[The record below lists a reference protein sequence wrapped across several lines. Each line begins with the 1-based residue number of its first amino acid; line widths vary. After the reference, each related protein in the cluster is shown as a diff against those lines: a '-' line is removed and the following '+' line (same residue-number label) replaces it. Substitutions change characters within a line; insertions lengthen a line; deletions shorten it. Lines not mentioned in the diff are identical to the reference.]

1 MVQPKISV
9 EDLLPRL
16 NAHLNQINFK
26 MFAKIVSDSNNFLWI
41 GIFLLLSLIFPF
53 YPNIN

>member
-41 GIFLLLSLIFPF
+41 SIFSFAVTNLSVLSKH
-53 YPNIN
+53 